1 MREVSLFAES
11 FDSKLEEMDK
21 STLNFLS
28 LFPLFF
34 PFATDFSWNSLII
47 LFVQERRRFYAG
59 LVVAAVGRFVGCKHS
74 DLSFHSKA
82 RRFGMDRSGY
92 DSLGPS
98 NRLVQQHRLELRA
111 NDREAIRIGI
121 GTIRME

>member
-1 MREVSLFAES
+1 
-11 FDSKLEEMDK
+11 
-21 STLNFLS
+21 
-28 LFPLFF
+28 
-34 PFATDFSWNSLII
+34 
-47 LFVQERRRFYAG
+47 
-59 LVVAAVGRFVGCKHS
+59 
-74 DLSFHSKA
+74 
-82 RRFGMDRSGY
+82 MDRSGY